1 MRSINRKRIRK
12 RVSITALALLLP
24 IILIFTWQYGSENK
38 LINQSILPSPL
49 TLYDTFIY
57 MIETGKLQ
65 EHIMVSAERVAKG
78 FAIGTIVGLGFG
90 IIIGLSKR
98 IEHLLSVI
106 IGVFRPIPLIAWV
119 PMLILWMG
127 IGESSKITLIA
138 VGSFWPVLLNT
149 IRGIQNTDKKLLE
162 VAKVLEKS
170 KAQVLVKIIIPSS
183 VPFIFTGIRLGMGA
197 AWSCVVAAEM
207 IAAATGIGYL
217 IMFARE
223 LSQPDVM
230 LVGVF
235 TIGFIGL
242 AIDQVLLLLERK
254 ILKWNISDEK

>member
-1 MRSINRKRIRK
+1 MISVNKKRIRK

-24 IILIFTWQYGSENK
+24 IALIFIWQYGCENK

-65 EHIMVSAERVAKG
+65 GHIMVSVERVVKG
-78 FAIGTIVGLGFG
+78 FVIGTIVGLGFG
-90 IIIGLSKR
+90 IIIGLSKK

-127 IGESSKITLIA
+127 IGEGSKITLIA

-162 VAKVLEKS
+162 VGKVLEKS
-170 KAQVLVKIIIPSS
+170 KVQVLIKIIIPSS

-242 AIDQVLLLLERK
+242 AIDQVLLLLERR

>member
-1 MRSINRKRIRK
+1 MTSLSNKQVKKRLSTLILASI
-12 RVSITALALLLP
+12 LP
-24 IILIFTWQYGSENK
+24 ITLIFIWQYGCDNK
-38 LINQSILPSPL
+38 LINQSILPSPAK
-49 TLYDTFIY
+49 LYEALLY
-57 MIETGKLQ
+57 MIETGKLKG
-65 EHIMVSAERVAKG
+65 HIMISAERVIKG
-78 FAIGTIVGLGFG
+78 FVIGTTVGLGVG
-90 IIIGLSKR
+90 IIIGLSKKM
-98 IEHLLSVI
+98 EHLLSVI

-162 VAKVLEKS
+162 VGKVLEKN
-170 KAQVLVKIIIPSS
+170 KIQVLIKIVIPSS
-183 VPFIFTGIRLGMGA
+183 IPFIFTGIRLGMGA

-217 IMFARE
+217 IMYARE
-223 LSQPDVM
+223 MSQPDVM

-235 TIGFIGL
+235 AIGFIGL
-242 AIDQVLLLLERK
+242 AIDQLLLLLERK
-254 ILKWNISDEK
+254 ILKWNILDEK

>member
-1 MRSINRKRIRK
+1 MISLNKKQIKKI
-12 RVSITALALLLP
+12 VSIAVLALILP
-24 IILIFTWQYGSENK
+24 LALVFIWQYGCENG
-38 LINQSILPSPL
+38 LINQSILPSPSR
-49 TLYDTFIY
+49 LYDAFIY
-57 MIETGKLQ
+57 MIETGKLKK
-65 EHIMVSAERVAKG
+65 HIIVSAERVVKG
-78 FAIGTIVGLGFG
+78 FAIGTIVGLGLG
-90 IIIGLSKR
+90 IVIGLSKKM
-98 IEHLLSVI
+98 EYLFSVI
-106 IGVFRPIPLIAWV
+106 IGIFRPIPLIAWV

-162 VAKVLEKS
+162 VGKVLEKS
-170 KAQVLVKIIIPSS
+170 KGQVLMKIVIPSS
-183 VPFIFTGIRLGMGA
+183 IPFIFTGVRLGMGA

-217 IMFARE
+217 IMYARE
-223 LSQPDVM
+223 MSQPDVM

-235 TIGFIGL
+235 AIGFIGL

-254 ILKWNISDEK
+254 ILKWNIVDEK